1 MEAVGK
7 QQGDE
12 GTETA
17 MMGYGFGMGLAGW
30 IFMGLFW
37 VAVIALVV
45 WAVVALLPGSRSGG
59 PGRRETPQE
68 ILDRRFALGE
78 LDAEQYRR
86 ARDELAAA
94 PPGGGD
100 CDDPQAVGAHRAAG
114 GVSGRG
120 ADRRHL
126 GGHPRLRAAGRRGER
141 ARARHDGRR
150 HDGRLWLGRQRPAG
164 DIVERRAGAGTSL
177 RRLAGAAYR

>member
-1 MEAVGK
+1 
-7 QQGDE
+7 
-12 GTETA
+12 

-45 WAVVALLPGSRSGG
+45 WAVVALIPGTRAGDN
-59 PGRRETPQE
+59 GRRETPEQ

-94 PPGGGD
+94 
-100 CDDPQAVGAHRAAG
+100 
-114 GVSGRG
+114 GRG
-120 ADRRHL
+120 RR
-126 GGHPRLRAAGRRGER
+126 
-141 ARARHDGRR
+141 
-150 HDGRLWLGRQRPAG
+150 
-164 DIVERRAGAGTSL
+164 
-177 RRLAGAAYR
+177 

>member
-1 MEAVGK
+1 MKAVGK

-94 PPGGGD
+94 
-100 CDDPQAVGAHRAAG
+100 AT
-114 GVSGRG
+114 
-120 ADRRHL
+120 
-126 GGHPRLRAAGRRGER
+126 GRR
-141 ARARHDGRR
+141 
-150 HDGRLWLGRQRPAG
+150 
-164 DIVERRAGAGTSL
+164 
-177 RRLAGAAYR
+177 